1 MRIASR
7 DAIRRALAEKESIL
21 RFAKG
26 RQYIQVLL
34 TWEGNIFWLMAD
46 DGGKGQY
53 VKTLTPEEAERVE
66 PGILARCRAER
77 LAKFPAADVTDRL
90 RPLIKKKHMAEAGK
104 ISMTA
109 EEKEALE
116 KEIRQLNVEYEDL
129 TCPGWREEKQRR
141 IQAAISGYGDKP

>member
-1 MRIASR
+1 MRTASR
-7 DAIRRALAEKESIL
+7 GAIRRALEEKESIL
-21 RFAKG
+21 RFARG

-34 TWEGNIFWLMAD
+34 SWEGNVFWLMAD
-46 DGGKGQY
+46 DGGRGQY
-53 VKTLTPEEAERVE
+53 VETLTPEEAERVE

-77 LAKFPAADVTDRL
+77 LAEFPAADVTDRL
-90 RPLIKKKHMAEAGK
+90 RFLIKKKHMAEAGK
-104 ISMTA
+104 ISMIA

-116 KEIRQLNVEYEDL
+116 NEIRQLNVKYEDL